1 MKLSAITTEPK
12 LIELLIDDEDTVKE
26 FGEPLSFHTWD
37 RQPMSIF
44 VQLANLSQGDTNSKN
59 IDIGQMLGIVKC
71 LILDE
76 NGKELITE
84 QTTLPTHVL
93 LKVIEKV
100 SSLLGK

>member
-1 MKLSAITTEPK
+1 MKLSAIATEPK
-12 LIELLIDDEDTVKE
+12 LIELLVDDEETVKE
-26 FGEPLSFHTWD
+26 FGEALSFHTWD
-37 RQPMSIF
+37 RQPMDIF
-44 VQLANLSQGDTNSKN
+44 VQLANLSQGESDSKN
-59 IDIGQMLGIVKC
+59 INIAEMLGIVKC